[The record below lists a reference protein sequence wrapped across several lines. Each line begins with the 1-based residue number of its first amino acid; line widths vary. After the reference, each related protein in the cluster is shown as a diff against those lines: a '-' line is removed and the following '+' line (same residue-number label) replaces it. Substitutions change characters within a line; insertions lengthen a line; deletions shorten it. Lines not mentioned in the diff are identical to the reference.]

1 MQRFWIPNKSN
12 KSVIKNQSLEKCICD
27 VFSVYFFFLY
37 LYRTMDAHAYRTVLP
52 FTLICLTLEKW
63 SKLILKISWSVSC
76 TLRVMGSRFNTAP
89 VKLFVEAIKHLSLS
103 VALKLLAC
111 SLLFHLRF
119 GLLMVDKSTDH
130 KNLIVV
136 ELLNDRSLRKQVSKL
151 NLVSLSSR

>member
-1 MQRFWIPNKSN
+1 
-12 KSVIKNQSLEKCICD
+12 
-27 VFSVYFFFLY
+27 
-37 LYRTMDAHAYRTVLP
+37 
-52 FTLICLTLEKW
+52 
-63 SKLILKISWSVSC
+63 
-76 TLRVMGSRFNTAP
+76 MGSRFNTAP

-136 ELLNDRSLRKQVSKL
+136 ELLNDRSLRKQVSNL